1 MPLGTETRT
10 CSGNSSIRGIPQQ
23 VEASNNGLRHPLIF
37 SYQGDKIM
45 NKKKVEEI
53 CIKTIEWTLL
63 ATLFVV
69 PLYFD
74 THIRGVFD
82 VCKMTFLRISSLII
96 ICAWLLR
103 IILTKECKFVRSKLD
118 LPVLAYLLVSIAATI
133 FSVDPFTSLVGAYK
147 RHEGLTTTIS
157 YVLLFWTATNFL
169 HNNRKLLHRVA
180 YVGIGVGFIAS
191 LYALI
196 QRAKLDPISW
206 ASDVSERA
214 VSTFGNPI
222 FLGSYLAMLIPVA
235 LGYFFIK
242 GDLPQRVTE
251 KKKEKKKLVSLKKV
265 TQTSK
270 NATIRI
276 WLFAIIMIIMYIAFF
291 FANSRGP
298 FTGLLMGLMVFTI
311 LISLLWG
318 KKGFLENRKKIIVS
332 GSGFFILTLFLLLQP
347 GLLGERMLLTFKR
360 AQEEKGEMLE
370 KILTSPGVTSKITDR
385 SATSQ
390 SKGNWLENKLIGAI
404 GSRYFIWKNS
414 TIIMAKYPQDGPI
427 RGPLTFPY
435 CGLVF
440 GVGVDTMK
448 WVYPAFEL
456 PGMELL
462 EGANTDYDR
471 AHNEIFDTAITRGLV
486 GLAIYFWIL
495 VAFVFWAIKGYR
507 QSSLEADKLI
517 ITGFLSAWIVYII
530 QNQFAFAVISFTPFY
545 WTLMG
550 MTMVICGYTNS
561 TYEKVK
567 GGDIHKKPSPAI
579 QLTSTQICLSSLV
592 IGIVFILGY
601 FSLLPYRADYYF
613 NKGEKAI
620 HDKDLDTALAM
631 YEQAVK
637 YNFRERHY
645 YGELTYTYYKKAD
658 SIPMNQLELKK
669 EWIRK
674 AHNRVQDAFKVN
686 PQDGYFYNILAATY
700 ALEYDTGSKTAKQKA
715 IDAYYNGLKYNIVF
729 AEPYNNLGVLY
740 SKDKEYDKAIAVY
753 KKVADMRSYDGNARV
768 TVADMY
774 FRKNDNENAI
784 DWLKQA
790 ILIDPQSIN
799 AYHRL
804 GEIYFN
810 QGRFDESVK
819 AFKEIV
825 KIDPKNIDV
834 HRDLG
839 AAYFRDAEDKRIKG
853 KNNEAYESYRQ
864 AKYEFEL
871 YLKYHPEDIGL
882 RQVVNSITI

>member
-1 MPLGTETRT
+1 
-10 CSGNSSIRGIPQQ
+10 
-23 VEASNNGLRHPLIF
+23 
-37 SYQGDKIM
+37 M
-45 NKKKVEEI
+45 NKRRVEEI
-53 CIKTIEWTLL
+53 CTKIIGWTFLV
-63 ATLFVV
+63 TLFVV

-74 THIRGVFD
+74 TQIRGVFD

-96 ICAWLLR
+96 ICVWLLR
-103 IILTKECKFVRSKLD
+103 IILTKECKFIRSPLD
-118 LPVLAYLLVSIAATI
+118 LPVLAYLLVSITATI

-157 YVLLFWTATNFL
+157 YVLLFFTATNFL
-169 HNNRKLLHRVA
+169 HNNRKLLHQVV

-196 QRAKLDPISW
+196 QRAGRDPISW
-206 ASDVSERA
+206 ASDVTERA

-235 LGYFFIK
+235 MGYFFIK
-242 GDLPQRVTE
+242 EQTQKIII
-251 KKKEKKKLVSLKKV
+251 KKKDKKKKTMPRDVPDTIKV
-265 TQTSK
+265 
-270 NATIRI
+270 
-276 WLFAIIMIIMYIAFF
+276 WLLGLGMIVMYISFF
-291 FANSRGP
+291 LAKSRGP
-298 FTGLLMGLMVFTI
+298 FAGLLIGLMVFTVLIAI
-311 LISLLWG
+311 LWR
-318 KKGFLENRKKIIVS
+318 KKGFLENRKKIIVF
-332 GSGFFILTLFLLLQP
+332 GIGFFILTVFLSLQP
-347 GLLGERMLLTFKR
+347 GSLGERIFLSLKS

-370 KILTSPGVTSKITDR
+370 KILTPPGVTSQHTDK

-390 SKGNWLENKLIGAI
+390 SEENWLENKLIGAI

-414 TIIMAKYPQDGPI
+414 SIIMIKYPQDGPI

-471 AHNEIFDTAITRGLV
+471 AHNEVFDTAITRGLV

-495 VAFVFWAIKGYR
+495 AAFVFWAIKGYR
-507 QSSLEADKLI
+507 QASSEADKLI
-517 ITGFLSAWIVYII
+517 ITGFLSAWVTYII

-550 MTMVICGYTNS
+550 MTMVICGYTTQS
-561 TYEKVK
+561 CEKVK
-567 GGDIHKKPSPAI
+567 EDIHKKPSLPT
-579 QLTSTQICLSSLV
+579 QLTSAQICLSILV
-592 IGIVFILGY
+592 IGIVSILVY

-637 YNFRERHY
+637 YDFRERHY

-658 SIPMNQLELKK
+658 SIPMNQIELKK

-674 AHNRVQDAFKVN
+674 AYNRVQDAFKVN

-729 AEPYNNLGVLY
+729 AEPLNNLGVLY

-753 KKVADMRSYDGNARV
+753 KKVADMRPNDGNARV

-784 DWLKQA
+784 DWLRQA
-790 ILIDPQSIN
+790 ILTDPQSIN
-799 AYHRL
+799 AHHRL

-810 QGRFDESVK
+810 QGKFDESAK

-825 KIDPKNIDV
+825 KIDLKNIDV

-839 AAYFRDAEDKRIKG
+839 AAYFRDAEDKRMKG
-853 KNNEAYESYRQ
+853 KNNEAFELYRQ

-871 YLKYHPEDIGL
+871 YLKYHPEDVGL
-882 RQVVNSITI
+882 RQIVDSIKI